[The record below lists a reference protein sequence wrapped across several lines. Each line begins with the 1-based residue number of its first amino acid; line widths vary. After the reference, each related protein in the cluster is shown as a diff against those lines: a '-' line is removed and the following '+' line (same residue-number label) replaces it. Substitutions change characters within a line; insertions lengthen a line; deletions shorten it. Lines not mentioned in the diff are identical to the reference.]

1 MCVCDLDLAPALAHA
16 LRTLLVAVALQAL
29 LAFLAVEPLLYPW
42 PPCW

>member
-1 MCVCDLDLAPALAHA
+1 MCVCDLDLAPALVHA
-16 LRTLLVAVALQAL
+16 LRTLLVAVALLAL